1 MSAALPKLTLDVGPL
16 LDDVWTGIPVFT
28 RRLIQALQRSEAVD
42 LDFACDLVRLPPAR
56 VEMALRQGGGACL
69 HEALAEMQRGAPV
82 RVDFA
87 APILYP
93 SYKPLK
99 THLKREASTVHD
111 GSTLVMPENHVEAN
125 VAGHLDT
132 FEEELDTDEVVFCV
146 SQATRAALLTA
157 LPSYA
162 AKTRLLPQYVDWPA
176 EFPAMERNAPRL
188 KLGRYAVVIGTVEP
202 RKNLGL
208 LLRALALPEIAKS
221 DLGFV
226 VIGKRGW
233 LVDGFME
240 TLTPGQRQRVRFTGF
255 VTEFVKYRL
264 IANAEFLVFLSLYE
278 GFGIPAL
285 EAMSLGKPVLA
296 ARSSSFPE
304 VVGGGGLLFDP
315 FSVEEFAQRVL
326 ELSHPQ
332 RQAELA
338 PLARAQSSSFTP
350 ARMAA
355 PVLQWARG

>member
-1 MSAALPKLTLDVGPL
+1 VSAARRKLTLDVGPL
-16 LDDVWTGIPVFT
+16 FDDVWTGIPVFT
-28 RRLIQALQRSEAVD
+28 RRLIRALQMSEAVD
-42 LDFACDLVRLPPAR
+42 LEFVCDLVRLPAAR
-56 VEMALRQGGGACL
+56 IEWALRQSAGGSL
-69 HEALAEMQRGAPV
+69 HEALAEAQRGIPV
-82 RVDFA
+82 RADLT

-93 SYKPLK
+93 SQKPLR

-111 GSTLVMPENHVEAN
+111 LSTLVMPENHLEAN

-132 FEEELDTDEVVFCV
+132 FEEELETDEVVFCI
-146 SQATRAALLTA
+146 SQATRAALVTVM
-157 LPSYA
+157 PSYA

-176 EFPAMERNAPRL
+176 EFSVMERNAPRL

-208 LLRALALPEIAKS
+208 VLRALALPEIAKS
-221 DLGFV
+221 DLNFV
-226 VIGKRGW
+226 VVGKRGW
-233 LVDGFME
+233 LVDSFME
-240 TLTPGQRQRVRFTGF
+240 TLTPEQRQRVRFAGF

-264 IANAEFLVFLSLYE
+264 IANAEFLVFPSLYE

-296 ARSSSFPE
+296 SRSSSFPE
-304 VVGGGGLLFDP
+304 VVGEGGLLFDP
-315 FSVEEFAQRVL
+315 FSVEDFAQKVL
-326 ELSHPQ
+326 ELSQPR

-338 PLARAQSSSFTP
+338 PRARAQCSTFTP

-355 PVLQWARG
+355 PVLEWAKA